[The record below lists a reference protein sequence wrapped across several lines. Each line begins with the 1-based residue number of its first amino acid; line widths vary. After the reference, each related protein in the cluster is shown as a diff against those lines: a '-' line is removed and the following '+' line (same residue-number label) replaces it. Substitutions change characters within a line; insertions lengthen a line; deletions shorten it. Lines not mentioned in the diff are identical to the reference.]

1 MKDHY
6 LYTLMEA
13 IESIAFKLHERE
25 LLEAQARDTQAL
37 NEANSK
43 GDRDEAEKIQRR
55 INDRMGHLRKK
66 AEYQQFS
73 RQMRNPEALK
83 KLSQYDEEHQ
93 RKNS

>member
-1 MKDHY
+1 MKEHY

-37 NEANSK
+37 NEANLR
-43 GDRDEAEKIQRR
+43 GDRGEAKEIQKRM
-55 INDRMGHLRKK
+55 NDRMGHLRKK
-66 AEYQQFS
+66 IEYQQFS
-73 RQMRNPEALK
+73 GQMRNSEALK

-93 RKNS
+93 G